1 MKILYDYPALS
12 QTHGGVS
19 RYICGIIEQLDPE
32 VKIDMSI
39 LFTDNIYIK
48 NSQFPK
54 IGPFFI
60 KNDFKGKIKLE
71 KILNSL
77 YANYK
82 IIRNSYDIFH
92 ATYSDPYFLLK
103 PKKPIVV
110 TIHDMINEMVPE
122 YKKSHAKHIE
132 SKKKLI
138 YSSTQI
144 ITVTENTKKDLLQLY
159 PVDPNKI
166 TVIHHGAPAPATK
179 ILKNEFGKYLL
190 YVGRRSRYKNFRL
203 FVEAIST
210 LLLEDKNL
218 KLVCVGQPFDL
229 NEATFLEQLGISQ
242 QVQALSVSDDLLY
255 SLYRHAVVFIFPSIY
270 EGFGIPILEAFANNC
285 PVCLSHSS
293 CFPEIAGNAAIYFDP
308 EDKISILQSVQKVI
322 TDKTLSSEL
331 IKLGSERLS
340 MFTWKKAAQQT
351 ADVYRKTI

>member
-1 MKILYDYPALS
+1 MRVLYDYPALS

-19 RYICGIIEQLDPE
+19 RYICGIIPEMDPGI
-32 VKIDMSI
+32 KTHMSI

-48 NSQFPK
+48 DLQLPN
-54 IGPFFI
+54 IGHLLGRG
-60 KNDFKGKIKLE
+60 DFKGKIKIE
-71 KILNSL
+71 KILNTA

-103 PKKPIVV
+103 PRKPMVV

-122 YKKSHAKHIE
+122 YQTSHAKHIQ
-132 SKKKLI
+132 SKKNLI
-138 YSSTQI
+138 YNATQI
-144 ITVTENTKKDLLQLY
+144 IAVTENTKKDLLKLY
-159 PVDPNKI
+159 PVDPAKI
-166 TVIHHGAPAPATK
+166 TVIHHGAPAPTTK

-190 YVGRRSRYKNFRL
+190 YVGRRSRYKNFRF
-203 FVEAIST
+203 FVDAIAT
-210 LLLEDKNL
+210 LLLNDKSL
-218 KLVCVGQPFDL
+218 KLVCVGPPFDQS
-229 NEATFLEQLGISQ
+229 EVVFLDQLGIKQ
-242 QVQALSVSDDLLY
+242 QVQALSVSDDILY
-255 SLYRHAVVFIFPSIY
+255 SLYSHAQVFVFPSIF

-308 EDKISILQSVQKVI
+308 EDKISILESVQKVVSN
-322 TDKTLSSEL
+322 KTLSSEL
-331 IKLGSERLS
+331 IKRGAERLS
-340 MFTWKKAAQQT
+340 MFTWRKAAQQT